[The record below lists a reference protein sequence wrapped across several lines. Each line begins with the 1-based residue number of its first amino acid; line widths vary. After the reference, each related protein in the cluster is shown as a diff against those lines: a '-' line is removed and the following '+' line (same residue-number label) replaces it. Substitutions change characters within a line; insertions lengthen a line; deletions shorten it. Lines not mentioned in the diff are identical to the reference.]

1 LDQYKQWGHVWID
14 YVALFRYAIHME
26 GIRGS
31 LELELRFTRE
41 RVQLW
46 EDQAK
51 REKDRGDLLRVMYDQ
66 EHKKLAA
73 WQKQSRALA
82 WVPWVIVVAESLVIG
97 AVGIWAATEGYK
109 DN

>member
-1 LDQYKQWGHVWID
+1 
-14 YVALFRYAIHME
+14 VALFRYAIHME